1 MSSNS
6 IPLQTATFALGWFW
20 FPEAAFGCA
29 KGVVRTRVGYCGGR
43 HKDPTYH
50 NLGDHTETIQL
61 DYDSTITTY
70 ENLLTIFWNS
80 HSGTSMS
87 SKQYRSAIYY
97 HGPEQYKA
105 AALSKEYRQNELGK
119 SKKITTA
126 IEPYER
132 FYVAEDYH
140 QKFELRHKGTLFEKL
155 GLTTFEEVVNSIIAA
170 RLNGYV
176 MGYGTLAQLKE
187 ELKEFKLSPSAEA
200 EIINI
205 VSAFDVRGS
214 AMTCGDE

>member
-1 MSSNS
+1 MVSVWSPRLWYVGS
-6 IPLQTATFALGWFW
+6 LCRPPQYPTR
-20 FPEAAFGCA
+20 
-29 KGVVRTRVGYCGGR
+29 VRTT
-43 HKDPTYH
+43 P
-50 NLGDHTETIQL
+50 LAQ
-61 DYDSTITTY
+61 
-70 ENLLTIFWNS
+70 
-80 HSGTSMS
+80 
-87 SKQYRSAIYY
+87 
-97 HGPEQYKA
+97 PKA